1 MNGILASLVCLL
13 AFTAPASPQAPK
25 APSPPKAPAATAAP
39 KAQTPAA
46 NPRVLLDTTKG
57 KIVIELYPGKAP
69 KTVKNFL
76 DYVKAGQYNGVIFHR
91 VIPGFMVQGGGFTPD
106 MTEKPTRSPVQNEA
120 KNGLSNDRG
129 TIAMAR
135 TADPHSAS
143 AQFFINVANNAASLD
158 SGRAADG
165 WGYTVFGK
173 VVEGMEVADAIVA
186 VPTTRKGPYDDVPVE
201 PIVIRK
207 ASVVSATASAP
218 AKKK

>member
-13 AFTAPASPQAPK
+13 AFTAPASPQAK
-25 APSPPKAPAATAAP
+25 AQSPAPKAPAAKAP

-57 KIVIELYPGKAP
+57 KIVLELYPTKAP

-76 DYVKAGQYNGVIFHR
+76 DYVKTGFYNGVIFHR

-106 MTEKPTRSPVQNEA
+106 MKEKATRAPIQNEA
-120 KNGLSNDRG
+120 KNGLSNERG

-135 TADPHSAS
+135 TADPNSAS
-143 AQFFINVANNAASLD
+143 AQFFINVADNGAGLD
-158 SGRAADG
+158 AGKAADG
-165 WGYTVFGK
+165 WGYAVFGK

-186 VPTTRKGPYDDVPVE
+186 VPTTTKGFYENVPSE
-201 PIVIRK
+201 PVVIRK
-207 ASVVSATASAP
+207 ASIVGASAP
-218 AKKK
+218 AAKKK

>member
-13 AFTAPASPQAPK
+13 TFAAPASAQAPKKAPSPAPK
-25 APSPPKAPAATAAP
+25 APAVTATPKPAT
-39 KAQTPAA
+39 

-57 KIVIELYPGKAP
+57 RIVLELYAAKAP

-106 MTEKPTRSPVQNEA
+106 MKEKATRASIQNEA
-120 KNGLSNDRG
+120 DNGLSNDRG

-143 AQFFINVANNAASLD
+143 AQFFINLKDNDFLNHSGKNAQ
-158 SGRAADG
+158 G
-165 WGYTVFGK
+165 WGYAVFGK
-173 VVEGMEVADAIVA
+173 VVEGMDVVDQIAQVR
-186 VPTTRKGPYDDVPVE
+186 TGRKGMHDDVPVE
-201 PIVIRK
+201 AVVIQK
-207 ASVVSATASAP
+207 ATAG
-218 AKKK
+218 

>member
-13 AFTAPASPQAPK
+13 AFAAPASPQASK
-25 APSPPKAPAATAAP
+25 APSPAPKAQAAAP
-39 KAQTPAA
+39 KAQTPPAA

-57 KIVIELYPGKAP
+57 KIVIELYPAKAP

-76 DYVKAGQYNGVIFHR
+76 DYVKAGFYNGVIFQR

-106 MTEKPTRSPVQNEA
+106 MKEKATRAPVQNEA
-120 KNGLSNDRG
+120 KNGLSNERG
-129 TIAMAR
+129 TLAMAR

-143 AQFFINVANNAASLD
+143 AQFFINVSNNGAGLD
-158 SGRAADG
+158 AGKAADG

-186 VPTTRKGPYDDVPVE
+186 VPTTTKGFHENVPVE
-201 PIVIRK
+201 PVVIRK
-207 ASVVSATASAP
+207 ASVAGASAP
-218 AKKK
+218 AAKKK